1 HRPEEREQRAVH
13 ARGRAARRRVALV
26 RGEGSRRI
34 AGGERALRS
43 APRRHHGVR
52 ARAFHARGGIGPG
65 PLRVSRTPSGA
76 AGVDRARRGAVD
88 VRAALA
94 DYRSPV
100 GRRVRRRQLRRGDD
114 EPLRRAHQ
122 TEDRRRVGAAMIRR
136 RVERVRCFG
145 VAAVIVLVVALSAS
159 AAAQGKKV
167 DRDVLTDSPDT
178 TTQLSQLMLALVRLP
193 IATGLATVLAMRPR
207 RRGTPRRTAAV
218 IHTQIILAIVGA
230 LVMLVVGSSLARAF
244 GIVGAAGLVRYRSKI
259 EDPKDAGVMLSTLGI
274 GLAAGVGVWM
284 LAVFTTVFVLAVLWI
299 VESFEPTA
307 TQSFALRVKAK
318 DPSERKSDVER
329 LLARSGATFEV
340 RSLSKDELCYDVRL
354 PLERKTDRLSERI
367 AALDPESVSVVWEEK
382 KEKKG

>member
-1 HRPEEREQRAVH
+1 
-13 ARGRAARRRVALV
+13 
-26 RGEGSRRI
+26 
-34 AGGERALRS
+34 
-43 APRRHHGVR
+43 
-52 ARAFHARGGIGPG
+52 
-65 PLRVSRTPSGA
+65 
-76 AGVDRARRGAVD
+76 
-88 VRAALA
+88 
-94 DYRSPV
+94 
-100 GRRVRRRQLRRGDD
+100 
-114 EPLRRAHQ
+114 
-122 TEDRRRVGAAMIRR
+122 MIRR

-284 LAVFTTVFVLAVLWI
+284 LAVFATAFVLAVLWI
-299 VESFEPTA
+299 VESFEPKA
-307 TQSFALRVKAK
+307 TMLFALRVKAD
-318 DPSERKSDVER
+318 DPTAIKPDVER
-329 LLARSGATFEV
+329 LLARYGAAAELRT
-340 RSLSKDELCYDVRL
+340 SSKDEICYDVHL
-354 PLERKTDRLSERI
+354 PLEVKTDRVSQRI
-367 AALDPESVSVVWEEK
+367 LDLDRKSVSVEWEEK
-382 KEKKG
+382 KDKK